1 MRKAIRFA
9 VPAAL
14 AAALLMTACDDEEAS
29 SDASSSGGSEGGE
42 LTGGSGGGSDGADE
56 TGPDETDAPDADDV
70 EGAWYVVEDGGQP
83 VKLQFI
89 LGEAVL
95 HPSADPT
102 DTCHGLL
109 DQGLVTLG
117 GAAQPCPAH
126 AGADGSPDV
135 SEGALALDG
144 ETLTVAWRDGRVEE
158 FERLPDALYGEN
170 IGALDEDE
178 LARRIAESADGD

>member
-1 MRKAIRFA
+1 MRKAIRLA

-14 AAALLMTACDDEEAS
+14 AATLLMTACDDEEAS
-29 SDASSSGGSEGGE
+29 SGASSSGGSESGE
-42 LTGGSGGGSDGADE
+42 LTGGSGDGSDGAGE
-56 TGPDETDAPDADDV
+56 AGADAPDADEV

-102 DTCHGLL
+102 DTCHGVL
-109 DQGLVTLG
+109 DRGLVTLG

-144 ETLTVAWRDGRVEE
+144 GTLTVAWRDGMVEE
-158 FERLPDALYGEN
+158 YTRLPNALYGEN

-178 LARRIAESADGD
+178 LARRIAETADD